1 MQIAFVLN
9 CAALAYQLTLSA
21 LCNYHRLFYC
31 VYCIHY
37 TLYIIHRTMMGANL
51 RQIDSE
57 KMKVIIGKLI
67 NKADPI
73 IRPVISVFDVSK
85 ISRSVIC
92 QRLNQFKIGLL
103 ENCAEFLGIA
113 LADKDNFK
121 LFVKETLCTRI
132 FLALMALMPSKCGEC
147 REDYVV
153 DHEPE
158 TQPFFHCFRC
168 FKGSHDCERNKTLH
182 ETLSSLN
189 TPTGFVWL
197 CDECHSIVDP
207 IEPRKQRSRHA
218 SQSLS
223 ENQSSNSGNDVSNLA
238 LQNAL
243 SSTQYSAN
251 ASQEAASPPADVC
264 KKFLDWNCPHGISGK
279 KQIAGKGCPFTHPR
293 VCNEFRNFG
302 SSGRNGCKKGANC
315 DFFHPDICQAT
326 LTSGSCSKK
335 NCPRFHPRA
344 SRKKSAPKKEPSPR
358 TQKEEKPKNRSQNH
372 SNPSSSDPTPS
383 DFLELRNLVT
393 GMSAK
398 LEMLEKK
405 MCPGYHSTP
414 ILFLISPTT
423 KC

>member
-1 MQIAFVLN
+1 
-9 CAALAYQLTLSA
+9 
-21 LCNYHRLFYC
+21 
-31 VYCIHY
+31 
-37 TLYIIHRTMMGANL
+37 MGANL

-67 NKADPI
+67 NKADPT

-132 FLALMALMPSKCGEC
+132 YLALMALLPSKCGEC
-147 REDYVV
+147 REDYVI

-158 TQPFFHCFRC
+158 TPPFFHCFRC

-197 CDECHSIVDP
+197 CDE
-207 IEPRKQRSRHA
+207 
-218 SQSLS
+218 
-223 ENQSSNSGNDVSNLA
+223 
-238 LQNAL
+238 
-243 SSTQYSAN
+243 SSTQYSTN
-251 ASQEAASPPADVC
+251 ASQETASPSADVC

-293 VCNEFRNFG
+293 VCNEFRNSG

-315 DFFHPDICQAT
+315 DFFHPDICQTT

-344 SRKKSAPKKEPSPR
+344 SRKKSRPNKEPSTR
-358 TQKEEKPKNRSQNH
+358 TQKEGKPKNRTQNH
-372 SNPSSSDPTPS
+372 SNPTSSNPTSS

-405 MCPGYHSTP
+405 MDQGAPACQPATQPASALHAPSGMMYPMSPAYPPLMSLGVPRLPQHPNPFSHHSYY
-414 ILFLISPTT
+414 
-423 KC
+423 